1 MKVTPLSVRSG
12 TRSNY
17 NDNGLL
23 SMALGRQRPGAE
35 VPVSSYLAGD
45 LLQGKVKRWAGTLQ
59 DPIGFMK
66 KGAKDRGRVEDREDP
81 CAFFLETGASCSG
94 V

>member
-1 MKVTPLSVRSG
+1 MGPEVIIMTM
-12 TRSNY
+12 
-17 NDNGLL
+17 GLL

-35 VPVSSYLAGD
+35 VPVSSYLAASRGD
-45 LLQGKVKRWAGTLQ
+45 LLKGKVKRWAGTLQ
-59 DPIGFMK
+59 GPIGFMK